1 MVLFVRLVEDLICVE
16 VSLDCF
22 GAASGLIANM
32 QKKVVLFMVIKT
44 SFKRR
49 LSAKT

>member
-1 MVLFVRLVEDLICVE
+1 VEDLNCVE

-32 QKKVVLFMVIKT
+32 QKKLCY
-44 SFKRR
+44 SWLLKRR
-49 LSAKT
+49 LNDD